1 VKFESFSTRDQKQ
14 NNNQIKEP
22 RFSPFSFIFFYF
34 LKNQIKFKHLK
45 ANKMSWIITDLI
57 WNSHFQHSS
66 TLKVKKRKFNSE
78 LNNLKR
84 EREREREKLLFTYL
98 DKVYNG
104 LCIES
109 KPFSVKQIN
118 SELEG
123 RSQEKASLNQEKKKW
138 SWNNEKWSSL
148 FL

>member
-1 VKFESFSTRDQKQ
+1 
-14 NNNQIKEP
+14 
-22 RFSPFSFIFFYF
+22 
-34 LKNQIKFKHLK
+34 LK

-66 TLKVKKRKFNSE
+66 TLKVKKRNKKRKFNSE

-84 EREREREKLLFTYL
+84 ERERERERERKLLFTYL

-109 KPFSVKQIN
+109 KTLLSKANYFRA
-118 SELEG
+118 G
-123 RSQEKASLNQEKKKW
+123 RSISRKSLTKSRKKKW